1 MTPERWRQIEQL
13 FQSALER
20 APEHRNAFLDQACG
34 QDADLRERVEHLL
47 GQRTSSAALYDQS
60 LWESAADQMT
70 RTIVTPGTQLG
81 PYKVIG
87 LLGEGGMGK
96 VYRGLDTRLDRPV
109 AIKLSVEQFEQRFER
124 EARAISMLN
133 HPHIC
138 TLYDVGPNFI
148 VTELVEGE
156 TLSAWLNRSPAEDR
170 VVEVARQVL
179 EALRAAHGAGIVHRD
194 LKPANIMVRFDGYV
208 KVLDFGLAKRVTAS
222 PVGSAEGTPGPEITA
237 PGQIAG
243 TAAYMSPEQIQG
255 EEVDQRSD
263 LFSFGIV
270 FYQLLTGNHPWARKS
285 TIDTLHAILHDDPAP
300 IGNTSA
306 PNLNAIVLK
315 LLRKDPKERYASAD
329 AVLADLSGDRKLPSS
344 GGRPT
349 ISQPRLWPLFAAAL
363 AIALL
368 AVAYW
373 FWPRDTSLRVGELIR
388 ITSDAGLTA
397 EPALAPD
404 GKMVAYAS
412 DRDEG
417 PLNIWVQQVSGGA
430 PIQVTH
436 DAVDDSEP
444 SFSPAGTTIAFHST
458 RDGGGVYVVP
468 SLGGTPRRI
477 AGQGR
482 RPRFSPDGQWL
493 AYWVGEEGVFSRN
506 KVYIVPAQGGQ
517 PRQLAS
523 TFLSAFYPVWSPDSK
538 YLLFLGAESDTKPV
552 NDRYDWWVASLGGSP
567 PVATGILSAMAHNNV
582 FPEFRAPSA
591 WVGNSILFSGS
602 TQSYAGNTLTGVISQ
617 LSIWR
622 QRISSQPW
630 RPNGRPEQLT
640 TVAGIETDPS
650 ISAGKLALA
659 NTRENLDVWMLPL
672 NAETGQVTGPIEHA
686 LSSTAN
692 NNYPAV
698 SRDGSRLTFVT
709 DEHKSLDIYEK
720 DLRTG
725 RISALTTGDLTA
737 LSPFPNA
744 DGTQVLFYV
753 FRSQMRP
760 TFTFWQVTS
769 QGGNARQVCGDCD
782 GSLYYWS
789 RDEKKVIY
797 YKDQPVASRGLVV
810 RDLQSAQE
818 FPFATHEKY
827 EVRLPRVSPDEN
839 WVAFQTVVTQ
849 TQRKMYVAPIADW
862 RAGPES
868 SWIYIPD
875 ARAPAAWSPS
885 GNLLYFLSDRDGF
898 RCIWAQHLN
907 PVTRHPEGPA
917 FAVQHLHAAR
927 RTLSINLEIASIGLS
942 LTSGKLFFSAP
953 EHTGNV
959 WIADLDGR
967 P

>member
-1 MTPERWRQIEQL
+1 MTPERWRQIEEL

-20 APEHRNAFLDQACG
+20 SPEQRGAFLDQACG
-34 QDADLRERVEHLL
+34 HDTDLRERVEQLL
-47 GQRTSSAALYDQS
+47 GQRTSSAALFDKS
-60 LWESAADQMT
+60 LWESAANQMT
-70 RTIVTPGTQLG
+70 RTIITRGTQLG
-81 PYKVIG
+81 PYRVVGI
-87 LLGEGGMGK
+87 LGEGGMGK

-109 AIKLSVEQFEQRFER
+109 AIKVSVEQFELRFER

-138 TLYDVGPNFI
+138 TLYDVGPNYL

-156 TLSAWLNRSPAEDR
+156 TLSAWLKRAPSQEQIIDI
-170 VVEVARQVL
+170 ARQVL
-179 EALRAAHGAGIVHRD
+179 EALRAAHSAGIVHRD

-222 PVGSAEGTPGPEITA
+222 APSPRGGTPGSEITA

-243 TAAYMSPEQIQG
+243 TAAYMSPEQIHG

-270 FYQLLTGNHPWARKS
+270 LYQLVTGKHPWTRKS
-285 TIDTLHAILHDDPAP
+285 SVDTLHAILHDEPAP
-300 IGNTSA
+300 IANSSV
-306 PNLNAIVLK
+306 PNLNPIVAK
-315 LLRKDPKERYASAD
+315 LLRKDPKERYVSAES
-329 AVLADLSGDRKLPSS
+329 VLADLSTDRKLASS
-344 GGRPT
+344 DRLPT
-349 ISQPRLWPLFAAAL
+349 SNRRRSR
-363 AIALL
+363 ALL
-368 AVAYW
+368 AAAFGIALIAAGYW
-373 FWPRDTSLRVGELIR
+373 LWPPDTSLRVGELIR
-388 ITSDAGLTA
+388 LTSDAGLTG
-397 EPALAPD
+397 EPVLAPD
-404 GKMVAYAS
+404 GQMVAYSS

-417 PLNIWVQQVSGGA
+417 PLNIWVQQVGGGS
-430 PIQVTH
+430 PIRVTN
-436 DAVDDSEP
+436 DPFDDSEP
-444 SFSPAGTTIAFHST
+444 SFSPSGTSIAFHSQ

-468 SLGGTPRRI
+468 ALGGTPRRI
-477 AGQGR
+477 ADQGR
-482 RPRFSPDGQWL
+482 RPRFSPDGRWL

-506 KVYIVPAQGGQ
+506 SLYIVPAQGGG

-523 TFLSAFYPVWSPDSK
+523 TFLSAYYPVWSPDSK
-538 YLLFLGAESDTKPV
+538 CVLFLGAESDKKPV
-552 NDRYDWWVASLGGSP
+552 NDRYDWWVAPLDGSP
-567 PVATGILSAMAHNNV
+567 PIATNILPAMAHSNV
-582 FPEFRAPSA
+582 FPEYRAPSA
-591 WVGNSILFSGS
+591 WVGNSILFAGS
-602 TQSYAGNTLTGVISQ
+602 TQAYKGSTLNGVISQ

-622 QRISSQPW
+622 QRISVRPW
-630 RPNGRPEQLT
+630 HPKGRPEQLT

-650 ISAGKLALA
+650 VSAGKLAFA
-659 NTRENLDVWMLPL
+659 NTRKNLDLWMLPL

-698 SRDGSRLTFVT
+698 SRDGSRLAFVT

-725 RISALTTGDLTA
+725 RISALTSDLTA
-737 LSPFPNA
+737 LSPFPNG
-744 DGTQVLFYV
+744 DGTRVLFYV
-753 FRSQMRP
+753 WRP
-760 TFTFWQVTS
+760 EMKPSFAFWKVTS
-769 QGGNARQVCGDCD
+769 QGGNAREVCGDCD

-797 YKDQPVASRGLVV
+797 FKDQPVGARGLVV
-810 RDLQSAQE
+810 RDLQSRQE
-818 FPFATHEKY
+818 FPFAVHERY
-827 EVRLPRVSPDEN
+827 EVRLPRVSPDEE
-839 WVAFQTVVTQ
+839 WVAFQTVVNQ
-849 TQRKMYVAPIADW
+849 TQRKMYVAPIVDW
-862 RAGPES
+862 QAGPES

-898 RCIWAQHLN
+898 RCIWAQRLN
-907 PVTRHPEGPA
+907 PRTRHPESSA

-942 LTSGKLFFSAP
+942 VASGKLFFSAP

-959 WIADLDGR
+959 WIADLDGK

>member
-13 FQSALER
+13 FHSALEH
-20 APEHRNAFLDQACG
+20 APEHRSAFLDQACG
-34 QDADLRERVEHLL
+34 QDADLRRRVEQLL
-47 GQRTSSAALYDQS
+47 SQRSSSAALFDKS
-60 LWESAADQMT
+60 LWESAANQT
-70 RTIVTPGTQLG
+70 RTIITPGTQLG

-87 LLGEGGMGK
+87 ILGEGGMGK

-109 AIKLSVEQFEQRFER
+109 AIKVSVDQFEQRFER

-138 TLYDVGPNFI
+138 TLYDVGPNYI

-156 TLSAWLNRSPAEDR
+156 TLSAWLKRAPPQEQVIDI
-170 VVEVARQVL
+170 ARQVL
-179 EALRAAHGAGIVHRD
+179 EALRAAHSAGIVHRD

-208 KVLDFGLAKRVTAS
+208 KVLDFGLAKRVT
-222 PVGSAEGTPGPEITA
+222 GSAVRTDEGTRGSEITA

-255 EEVDQRSD
+255 EGVDQRSD

-270 FYQLLTGNHPWARKS
+270 FYQLLTGEHPWARKA
-285 TIDTLHAILHDDPAP
+285 TVDILHGILHDDPAP
-300 IGNTSA
+300 IANSSA
-306 PNLNAIVLK
+306 PNLNTIVTK
-315 LLRKDPKERYASAD
+315 LLRKDPQERYVSAE
-329 AVLADLSGDRKLPSS
+329 AVLADLSTDRKLASS
-344 GGRPT
+344 N
-349 ISQPRLWPLFAAAL
+349 RLPLFSRRQ
-363 AIALL
+363 LL
-368 AVAYW
+368 PSVAVAFGIAFLAAGYW
-373 FWPRDTSLRVGELIR
+373 FWPRDASLRVGELIR
-388 ITSDAGLTA
+388 LTSDVGLTA

-404 GKMVAYAS
+404 GKMVAYSS

-417 PLNIWVQQVSGGA
+417 PLNIWVQQVGGGS
-430 PIQVTH
+430 PIRVTN
-436 DAVDDSEP
+436 DYVDDSEP
-444 SFSPAGTTIAFHST
+444 SFSPSGTSIAFHSQ

-477 AGQGR
+477 ADQGR

-506 KVYIVPAQGGQ
+506 KLYIVPAQGGE

-523 TFLSAFYPVWSPDSK
+523 TFLSAFYPVWSPDGK
-538 YLLFLGAESDTKPV
+538 YVLFLGAESDKKPV
-552 NDRYDWWVASLGGSP
+552 NDRYDWWVAPLDGSP
-567 PVATGILSAMAHNNV
+567 PVATNILPAVAHNNV
-582 FPEFRAPSA
+582 FPQYRAPTA
-591 WVGNSILFSGS
+591 WVGNSIFFAGS
-602 TQSYAGNTLTGVISQ
+602 TQSYAGGTLTGVISQ
-617 LSIWR
+617 LSIYR
-622 QRISSQPW
+622 QRITSWPW
-630 RPNGRPEQLT
+630 RPKGRPEQMT

-650 ISAGKLALA
+650 VSAGKLALA

-686 LSSTAN
+686 LSSSAN

-698 SRDGSRLTFVT
+698 SRDGSRLAFVT
-709 DEHKSLDIYEK
+709 DEHKSLEIYEK
-720 DLRTG
+720 DLRAG
-725 RISALTTGDLTA
+725 RISALTTSDLTA

-744 DGTQVLFYV
+744 DGTRVLFYV
-753 FRSQMRP
+753 WRPAMRP
-760 TFTFWQVTS
+760 SFTFWQVTS

-797 YKDQPVASRGLVV
+797 YKDQPVAARGLLV
-810 RDLQSAQE
+810 RDLQSGQE
-818 FPFATHEKY
+818 FPFAVHERY
-827 EVRLPRVSPDEN
+827 EVRLPRISPDEK
-839 WVAFQTVVTQ
+839 WVAFQTVVSQ
-849 TQRKMYVAPIADW
+849 TQRKMYVAPITNW

-868 SWIYIPD
+868 SWIYVAD

-907 PVTRHPEGPA
+907 PRTRHPEGPA

-927 RTLSINLEIASIGLS
+927 RTLSINLEVASIGLS
-942 LTSGKLFFSAP
+942 VAAGKLFFSGP

-959 WIADLDGR
+959 WIAELDGK